1 MTDNSRNVIEAQAQ
15 APAPAPAP
23 APGPRLEAR
32 PGEPLWRHSDFMKL
46 WLAQTISVF
55 GDQFTGLA
63 IPLIAVLMLQATP
76 SQMGVLTAVERAP
89 FLLIG
94 LFAGVW
100 VDRLPRRPILV
111 AGDLG
116 RAVVLLTIPLAALL
130 GALRMP
136 HLYAVALLVGVLTLF
151 FDVAYQAFLPALVG
165 RQQLVEGNSKLEATR
180 SLANLAGPSVA
191 GVVIQ
196 ALSAPIA
203 IILDALSFVISGG
216 LISRI
221 RGREQAPGGTRASV
235 TAEVR
240 EGLRVVFGNRL
251 LRSIAGCTGTSNFF
265 GSALFAL
272 YILFMTRSLGLTPA
286 KIGAIFSLGNVAGLL
301 GALSAGRLAARFGVG
316 RIIVGAAA
324 LDGLGLIPIVLA
336 TRATAFP
343 FLVLAGLLTSFAN
356 PVYNINQVSLRQAI
370 TPYRLQG
377 RMNAT
382 MRFLVWGTMPLGGLA
397 GGILGE
403 ALGLRPAIA
412 VSVAGG
418 LLAFLWVALSPVRA
432 LRAIPDPT
440 A

>member
-1 MTDNSRNVIEAQAQ
+1 
-15 APAPAPAP
+15 
-23 APGPRLEAR
+23 
-32 PGEPLWRHSDFMKL
+32 MKL

-196 ALSAPIA
+196 VISAPLAIA
-203 IILDALSFVISGG
+203 LDAVSFVISGG
-216 LISRI
+216 LIRLI
-221 RGREQAPGGTRASV
+221 KGQEPAVVPGPRKPLIADRRG
-235 TAEVR
+235 
-240 EGLRVVFGNRL
+240 GLGVVFG
-251 LRSIAGCTGTSNFF
+251 
-265 GSALFAL
+265 
-272 YILFMTRSLGLTPA
+272 P
-286 KIGAIFSLGNVAGLL
+286 
-301 GALSAGRLAARFGVG
+301 
-316 RIIVGAAA
+316 
-324 LDGLGLIPIVLA
+324 
-336 TRATAFP
+336 
-343 FLVLAGLLTSFAN
+343 
-356 PVYNINQVSLRQAI
+356 
-370 TPYRLQG
+370 
-377 RMNAT
+377 
-382 MRFLVWGTMPLGGLA
+382 
-397 GGILGE
+397 
-403 ALGLRPAIA
+403 
-412 VSVAGG
+412 
-418 LLAFLWVALSPVRA
+418 
-432 LRAIPDPT
+432 
-440 A
+440 